1 MNRRGSLL
9 ALFSGAAA
17 LVTGRRARAQA
28 GKKYRAV
35 FDLTGDSPEKW
46 DSALRNVENLRRALG
61 PENVEAQLVVHG
73 KAYPLVQKTSAEMQE
88 RLRTLHEGGVRLSLC
103 RNTMKRFNVTPE
115 SLFPFVDTVDAAV
128 AELVRRQTDGFAY
141 VKVGV

>member
-9 ALFSGAAA
+9 ALFASVAA
-17 LVTGRRARAQA
+17 LATGKRASARD

-35 FDLTGDSPEKW
+35 FDLTADSPEKW
-46 DSALRNVENLRRALG
+46 DGALRNVENLRRALG
-61 PENVEAQLVVHG
+61 PENVQAQIVVHG
-73 KAYPLVQKTSAEMQE
+73 KAYPLVQTSNLEMAE
-88 RLRTLHEGGVRLSLC
+88 RLRTLHAGGVRLSLC
-103 RNTMKRFNVTPE
+103 RNTMKRFNVSEE

-128 AELVRRQTDGFAY
+128 AELVRQQTDGYAY